1 VEIRRLRRL
10 PFLACPAAGNG
21 QRNVGYWRFDSSEKG
36 VRLKIREFRLI
47 CAAVL
52 LGHPFVCAQTATD
65 TEQPLARQIIAR
77 HTDAPITLDGI
88 LDEPDWA
95 DAMPVTGFI
104 QREPYQGEPA
114 TEKTEV
120 RLLYDEEALYIGVWA
135 WDREP
140 EKLIINSLKQ
150 DFSHRNSDGFSFY
163 IDSFNDDR
171 NSLGFYINPAGAKR
185 EMQSV
190 DEGKI
195 QIFEWED
202 VWDTKT
208 QITDEGWFAEVRIP
222 FKSLRFSKDRIQTW
236 GINFQRRIRRKN
248 EQSFWAPMPRRFTAF
263 HMSYAGDLKGLENIP
278 REPNVK
284 VKPFMT
290 SNFREFEGDDFDTE
304 VDFGL
309 DLKYSLTAGLTLDG
323 TVNTDFSQVE
333 ADIQQINLTRFSLF
347 FPEKRDFFLENAGIF
362 SFAETTFQG
371 NRSSEMIPF
380 FSRRIGLS
388 EEGRPVPILAGARLT
403 GRTKGYSLGFLN
415 MQTRETDSEPAN
427 NFTVARVKRDILNQS
442 ELGVLLINRQSD
454 ISGDYNRTYGV
465 DASFRFWQ
473 NFRIVSF
480 LAATQTPGLEK
491 DDLAGRLWVEWKT
504 NLWEARTSYF
514 DIGEN
519 FNAEMGF
526 VPRRDIRKSDSA
538 LGWRQRPRSITWI
551 REFFPNIQNQYIMD
565 HDNRLVTRITDF
577 KFQTSFQNGG
587 SFQVGQISRF
597 ERLDDSFFISGQI
610 EVLPGDYN
618 FNRWFAQ
625 FSSNPSAHLSG
636 NLRYETGDLWDGTS
650 QGARLG
656 LTLKPHYKFS
666 ASAELRWDKLKLQ
679 GGNLTTRLLNL
690 RIEYAFSTE
699 MFLSGLIQYNSDL
712 RQTSTNLRFN
722 FIHRPLSDIFLVY
735 NEARSVEQQGPVDKS
750 LAFKYT
756 HMFDLF

>member
-1 VEIRRLRRL
+1 M
-10 PFLACPAAGNG
+10 N
-21 QRNVGYWRFDSSEKG
+21 
-36 VRLKIREFRLI
+36 IRELKLI

-52 LGHPFVCAQTATD
+52 LIHPLAWAQTTTD
-65 TEQPLARQIIAR
+65 TEKPLDREVVAR
-77 HTDAPITLDGI
+77 HTDDTILLDGI
-88 LDEPDWA
+88 LDESAWQ
-95 DAMPVTGFI
+95 DALPVTGFI

-120 RLLYDEEALYIGVWA
+120 RLLYDDEALYIGVWA

-140 EKLIINSLKQ
+140 ESLIINSLKQ
-150 DFSHRNSDGFSFY
+150 DFPHRDDDGFSFY

-171 NSLGFYINPAGAKR
+171 NALGFYINPAGAKR

-190 DEGKI
+190 DEGKF

-202 VWDTKT
+202 VWDVKT
-208 QITDEGWFAEVRIP
+208 QITDQGWFAEIRIP
-222 FKSLRFSKDRIQTW
+222 FKSMRFSKERVQTW

-263 HMSYAGDLKGLENIP
+263 HMSYAGDLTGLEDIP

-290 SNFREFEGDDFDTE
+290 SNFRKFEGDDFDTE

-333 ADIQQINLTRFSLF
+333 VDVQQINLTRFGLF

-362 SFAETTFQG
+362 SFAETTFRG
-371 NRSSEMIPF
+371 NRSNEMIPF

-388 EEGRPVPILAGARLT
+388 EDGQPVPILAGARLT
-403 GRTKGYSLGFLN
+403 GRTRGYSLGFLN

-442 ELGVLLINRQSD
+442 EVGVLFINRQSD
-454 ISGDYNRTYGV
+454 ISGDHNRTYGL
-465 DASFRFWQ
+465 DASFRFWN

-491 DDLAGRLWVEWKT
+491 DNLAGRLWVEWKT

-519 FNAEMGF
+519 FNAEVGF

-538 LGWRQRPRSITWI
+538 LGWRSRPRSITWI
-551 REFFPNIQNQYIMD
+551 REFFPNVQTQYIMD
-565 HDNRLVTRITDF
+565 HDNRLVTRITNF
-577 KFQTSFQNGG
+577 RFQTSFQNGG
-587 SFQVGQISRF
+587 SFQVGQTSRF
-597 ERLDDSFFISGQI
+597 ERLDDSFFIRGQV
-610 EVLPGDYN
+610 EVLAGDHS
-618 FNRWFAQ
+618 FNRRFAE
-625 FSSNPSAHLSG
+625 FRSNPSAKLSG
-636 NLRYETGDLWDGTS
+636 NIRYETGDFWDGTS
-650 QGARLG
+650 KNARLG
-656 LTLKPHYKFS
+656 FTLRPHYKFS
-666 ASAELRWDKLKLQ
+666 VSAELQWDRLRLQ
-679 GGNLTTRLLNL
+679 RGNLTTRLLNA

-699 MFLSGLIQYNSDL
+699 MFLSALIQYNSD
-712 RQTSTNLRFN
+712 RGQTSTNLRFN
-722 FIHRPLSDIFLVY
+722 LIHRPLSDIFLVY

-756 HMFDLF
+756 HMLDLF